1 MPCMHLFTVCW
12 MDNWALIENIK
23 LPEKDDITL
32 NLFFYHM
39 LGPNFYCENSINVR
53 IAEQLEKKMGLKDFK
68 D

>member
-1 MPCMHLFTVCW
+1 

-53 IAEQLEKKMGLKDFK
+53 IAEQLENKMGLKDFK